1 MLLAMTKKHPYTLRS
16 IQVNLTSR
24 LINSFIKQGQRL
36 RLKTGELDR
45 DMILDK
51 ARRKTGLENLGNDNC
66 IEVLDRLI
74 DNVEKVDITPLGKW
88 FINFMIN
95 KIAINRLNIEDFI
108 TKHPE
113 VEDIP
118 INSPI
123 FIVGFP
129 RTGTTLLHNVLS
141 VGPGYRALYLWELA
155 TPYPLHNNRIKDRK
169 MRMGKVAIPL
179 RLFKIGIPKI
189 TAFHD
194 VRINTKEECWILKS
208 NTFVINHIDIITGL
222 HEWNNWLLNM
232 DRTWIYEEYKRL
244 LQLQTH
250 ITSTERFVLK
260 CPTHLLNLKTI
271 LKIFPDANIIWTH
284 RNPVKSI
291 ASSTSGASLI
301 RRFFLDHVNHKKLGE
316 VVETRFHSII
326 TEAMKAR
333 NQIDNDQLFDM
344 KFETLIKNIPQSVR
358 DIRNHFKIPHSKDHE
373 TSIWKFLNKPRKD
386 KPGKHRYSP
395 EQFGLNPEEIV
406 ERFDDYM
413 KRFDIK

>member
-1 MLLAMTKKHPYTLRS
+1 MLLAMTKKHPYTLSS